1 MSGGSPYPQEVAK
14 VLADA
19 GGRAVRARRE
29 GRSVDQDLVG
39 RLMADMDSELLEFL
53 RTSVNSFVKWDLIRF
68 FHENPHT
75 TDTAENIAWHAR
87 RSTDTMQAELSELAA
102 QGVLVQDE
110 LDGVIVY
117 SLSQNRRVR
126 DTIARFIEASDDRQ
140 FRVKAI
146 YHVLR
151 NMR

>member
-1 MSGGSPYPQEVAK
+1 M
-14 VLADA
+14 
-19 GGRAVRARRE
+19 
-29 GRSVDQDLVG
+29 DQDLVG
-39 RLMADMDSELLEFL
+39 RLMADMDSELLGFL
-53 RTSVNSFVKWDLIRF
+53 RASVNSFVKWDLIRF

-87 RSTDTMQAELSELAA
+87 RDAETMRAELSELAA
-102 QGVLVQDE
+102 QGILVQDQR
-110 LDGVIVY
+110 DGVTVY

-126 DTIARFIEASDDRQ
+126 DTISRFIEASDDRQ

-151 NMR
+151 SMQ

>member
-19 GGRAVRARRE
+19 GGRAVQARRE

-53 RTSVNSFVKWDLIRF
+53 RTNVNSFVKWDLIRF

-75 TDTAENIAWHAR
+75 ADTAENIAWHAR
-87 RSTDTMQAELSELAA
+87 RDAGTIRGELSELAA
-102 QGVLVQDE
+102 QGVLVQDQV
-110 LDGVIVY
+110 DGVTVY

-151 NMR
+151 SMR

>member
-1 MSGGSPYPQEVAK
+1 
-14 VLADA
+14 
-19 GGRAVRARRE
+19 
-29 GRSVDQDLVG
+29 VDQDLVG

-75 TDTAENIAWHAR
+75 SDTAENIAWHAR
-87 RSTDTMQAELSELAA
+87 RSAETIQAELSELAA
-102 QGVLVQDE
+102 QGVLVQDQR
-110 LDGVIVY
+110 DGVTVY

-126 DTIARFIEASDDRQ
+126 DTIDRFIEASDDRQ

-151 NMR
+151 SMR